1 MENSNNQG
9 KRPDQYET
17 GARYAGYALIGI
29 VGLIVILTLLTGCG
43 VSKESQKC
51 SKESQK
57 CCKQETTIPTPPHDP
72 LNN

>member
-29 VGLIVILTLLTGCG
+29 VGLIVVLTLLTGCG
-43 VSKESQKC
+43 V